1 MKRKNIR
8 RAAAAAALLLAAAVL
23 ACAIYVNT
31 YYHSDAEA
39 ESRLLGTEEVSVTQL
54 KQGIFLDGSGEECA
68 MIFYPGAKVEY
79 TAYLPML
86 TELAGQGIDCFLMKM
101 PCNLAFLGSNRADEI
116 LETYE
121 YDDWYI
127 GGHSLGGAM
136 AASYASAHLEQLRG
150 LALFAA
156 YPTSSLAAE
165 DFSVVSVYGS
175 EDQVLNMTKVEQGR
189 QWMPEKYMEV
199 CIEGGNHA
207 QFGNYGAQK
216 GDGEPLISAQEQQKQ
231 AVEAV
236 LEMIKNGRE

>member
-1 MKRKNIR
+1 
-8 RAAAAAALLLAAAVL
+8 
-23 ACAIYVNT
+23 
-31 YYHSDAEA
+31 
-39 ESRLLGTEEVSVTQL
+39 
-54 KQGIFLDGSGEECA
+54 

-86 TELAGQGIDCFLMKM
+86 TEIAGQGIDCFLMKM

-175 EDQVLNMTKVEQGR
+175 EDHVLNMTKVEQGR
-189 QWMPEKYMEV
+189 QWMPEKYMEI

-216 GDGEPLISAQEQQKQ
+216 GDGEPLISAQEQQRQ

>member
-8 RAAAAAALLLAAAVL
+8 RVAAVAALLLAAAVI

-39 ESRLLGTEEVSVTQL
+39 ESRLSGTEEVSVTQL

-86 TELAGQGIDCFLMKM
+86 TEIAGQGIDCFLMKM

-175 EDQVLNMTKVEQGR
+175 EDHVLNMTKVEQGR
-189 QWMPEKYMEV
+189 QWMPEKYMEI

-216 GDGEPLISAQEQQKQ
+216 GDGEPLISAQEQQRQ